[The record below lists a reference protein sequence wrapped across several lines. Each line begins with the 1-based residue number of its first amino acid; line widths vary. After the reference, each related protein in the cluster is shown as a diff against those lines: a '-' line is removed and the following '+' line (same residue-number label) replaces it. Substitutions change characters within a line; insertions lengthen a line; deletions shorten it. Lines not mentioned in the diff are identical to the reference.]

1 MCEKDMSRLDLWET
15 PPADPDDGEDDDA
28 EESTKL
34 K

>member
-1 MCEKDMSRLDLWET
+1 MHTANLWTET